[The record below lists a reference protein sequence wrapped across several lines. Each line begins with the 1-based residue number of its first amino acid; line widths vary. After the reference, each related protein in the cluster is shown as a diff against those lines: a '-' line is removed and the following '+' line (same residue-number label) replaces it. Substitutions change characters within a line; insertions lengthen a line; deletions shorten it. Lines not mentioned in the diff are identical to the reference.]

1 MKLAGLAAIAVVAAG
16 WLVYTNAWRDSSPQ
30 PLRYRDLTARLH
42 AEPTLAFI
50 RRFSRRD
57 QLADF
62 VRRSGTLPP
71 PQIDFGKD
79 EALLVS
85 AGPRSSTG
93 YDLDIVR
100 ATEERGRLLFTVR
113 ERTPSRAHPGHAQL
127 TYPYRLLV
135 FRRTDKPLYVHWLG
149 RP

>member
-1 MKLAGLAAIAVVAAG
+1 MGRDA
-16 WLVYTNAWRDSSPQ
+16 YTQLWRDASAEQ
-30 PLRYRDLTARLH
+30 LTYRDATRQLH
-42 AEPTLAFI
+42 AQPTQTFI

-62 VRRSGTLPP
+62 VRRSGTFPLPRV
-71 PQIDFGKD
+71 DFARD

-93 YDLDIVR
+93 YALEVVR
-100 ATEERGRLLFTVR
+100 AAEERGRLVFDVR
-113 ERTPSRAHPGHAQL
+113 ERAPRLTDPQQPRL

-135 FRRTDKPLYVHWLG
+135 FRRTDKPLFVHWLG